1 MTDNQ
6 RVDVNKQLRVKSDG
20 DGNPLSPGSA
30 RATAMQSHL
39 SRDYKKDFVSET
51 LPDPPPSNAHLRPYW
66 LMRILAQTI
75 QNGGHLTPKVYV
87 PRSVWFQT
95 NTKFLALTTK
105 LESCETLNDMLLKL
119 KEISIDDTEAVTREL
134 EAFCAVLGPMQN
146 ALAKVLY
153 YIPEFKEDKEKEKKQ
168 HQQLAMLGNKFK
180 KVVGIVRGREKLDD
194 ASSYILLLLDLFENT
209 QHIEKLYLHY
219 QDHPSALTAFMK
231 LKRVSEFFQ
240 QVICA
245 FIIKDLNT
253 LIEKYIKLAKE
264 SFDKTE
270 GPKAPKTKKK
280 EDKQ

>member
-1 MTDNQ
+1 MSEPK
-6 RVDVNKQLRVKSDG
+6 VDVSRQLRVKSDS

-30 RATAMQSHL
+30 RATNVQLHMSK
-39 SRDYKKDFVSET
+39 DYKKEFVSEP
-51 LPDPPPSNAHLRPYW
+51 LPEAPPSNPHLRPYW

-75 QNGGHLTPKVYV
+75 QNGAHLTPKVFV

-105 LESCETLNDMLLKL
+105 LETCETLNDLLLKL
-119 KEISIDDTEAVTREL
+119 KEIPLDDTDTVTGEL
-134 EAFCAVLGPMQN
+134 ESICALLGPMQN

-153 YIPEFKEDKEKEKKQ
+153 YIKEFKEEKEKEKKQ
-168 HQQLAMLGNKFK
+168 LQQLSILGNKFK

-194 ASSYILLLLDLFENT
+194 ASSYILLLLDVFENS
-209 QHIEKLYLHY
+209 QHLEKLYLHY

-245 FIIKDLNT
+245 FVIKDLNM
-253 LIEKYIKLAKE
+253 LIERYVKLAKA

-270 GPKAPKTKKK
+270 GPKAPKAKKK
-280 EDKQ
+280 EEKQ